1 MHKQTA
7 AGFGNVQVV
16 LKKALD
22 GEQRFRVQRINAVLL
37 EYFAQECFAQVV
49 AADKSGG
56 QCQVIIA
63 DDLLFGI
70 KYLTNF
76 HGDLRSLKEEAD
88 P

>member
-37 EYFAQECFAQVV
+37 EYFAQECFAQ
-49 AADKSGG
+49 GG
-56 QCQVIIA
+56 RQLINQAGNAQVIIA

-70 KYLTNF
+70 KYLTNCLLYTSPSPR
-76 HGDLRSLKEEAD
+76 D
-88 P
+88 

>member
-37 EYFAQECFAQVV
+37 EYFAQECFAQ
-49 AADKSGG
+49 GG
-56 QCQVIIA
+56 RQLINQAGNAQVIIA

-70 KYLTNF
+70 KYLSNF
-76 HGDLRSLKEEAD
+76 HGNLRLL
-88 P
+88 